1 MENIKE
7 MRACEDGRYYR
18 ERFKLSKEMEERWLT
33 IVHLADGKY
42 KTLHLVAMTKDH
54 FTMWHE
60 TLKELY
66 AIRAEL
72 MTGLGNMERRQ
83 TLWER
88 HYWKGADFSGDHVLN
103 FEEVKRMCR
112 RLNISTDDAVLKRRF
127 DAADSKK
134 SGKLDFEDFRR
145 FVKGLKRRPE
155 IKRLFRVLK
164 GDGEFTFTV
173 FEKFMCESQQVGSL
187 PQPQCYQ
194 LTRTAGRAEQS

>member
-18 ERFKLSKEMEERWLT
+18 ERFKLSGELEERWLT
-33 IVHLADGKY
+33 IVYLTDGKY

-60 TLKELY
+60 TLKKLY

-88 HYWKGADFSGDHVLN
+88 HYWKGADFSGDHALD

-112 RLNISTDDAVLKRRF
+112 RLNISTDDAILKRRF

-164 GDGEFTFTV
+164 RDGEFTFTV
-173 FEKFMCESQQVGSL
+173 FEKFMRESQQVSH
-187 PQPQCYQ
+187 PFTKCYP
-194 LTRTAGRAEQS
+194 LTRTSGRTEQC

>member
-18 ERFKLSKEMEERWLT
+18 ERFKLSKEMEGKWLT
-33 IVHLADGKY
+33 IVYLADGKY
-42 KTLHLVAMTKDH
+42 KTLHLVATTKDH

-60 TLKELY
+60 TLKKLY

-88 HYWKGADFSGDHVLN
+88 HYWKGADFSGDHALD
-103 FEEVKRMCR
+103 FDEVKRMCR
-112 RLNISTDDAVLKRRF
+112 RLNISTDDSVLRRRF

-134 SGKLDFEDFRR
+134 SGKLDFDDFRR

-155 IKRLFRVLK
+155 IKRLFRALK

-173 FEKFMCESQQVGSL
+173 FETFMCESQQVDSL
-187 PQPQCYQ
+187 P
-194 LTRTAGRAEQS
+194 